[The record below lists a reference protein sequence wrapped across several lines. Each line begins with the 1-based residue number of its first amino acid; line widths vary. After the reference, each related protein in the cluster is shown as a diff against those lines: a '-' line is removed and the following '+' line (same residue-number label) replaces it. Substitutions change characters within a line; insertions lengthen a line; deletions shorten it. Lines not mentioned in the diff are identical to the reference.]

1 MMETSEAI
9 YVEEMVLDLMFQPE
23 VLSHLTDG
31 EETIN
36 SASKE

>member
-1 MMETSEAI
+1 
-9 YVEEMVLDLMFQPE
+9 LDLMFQPE